1 MSARTPTTPPVIEN
15 MVYVAMDVGC
25 LECQVGSTCLG
36 VFKTE
41 QAAKDRCRQEMDS
54 REAWDDG
61 QHAFVVLSSELL
73 G

>member
-1 MSARTPTTPPVIEN
+1 MRTPTSEPVIGSV
-15 MVYVAMDVGC
+15 VYVAMDVGC

-36 VFKTE
+36 VFKTR
-41 QAAKDRCRQEMDS
+41 QAADARCRQEMD

-61 QHAFVVLSSELL
+61 QHAFVVFSSELA